1 MKKMFRSRRQ
11 RASLMAEIAEIRA
24 KFHSGRKTPHEKMR
38 RVLATVRRLK
48 FSVFV
53 SRKMLFKTF
62 ILLGF

>member
-1 MKKMFRSRRQ
+1 
-11 RASLMAEIAEIRA
+11 MAEIAEIRA